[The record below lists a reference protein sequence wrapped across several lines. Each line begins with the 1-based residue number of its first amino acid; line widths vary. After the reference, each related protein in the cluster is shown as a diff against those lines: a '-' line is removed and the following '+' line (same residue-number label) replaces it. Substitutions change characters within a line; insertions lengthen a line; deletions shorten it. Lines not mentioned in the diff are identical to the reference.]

1 MPSLTV
7 ETEALCVRLDVVVVG
22 EGGLTGTEEPAR
34 GWSTSSIEPSKDSL
48 LPCSR
53 STLNDDDREVSGEG
67 EWESFGDGRSTGR
80 GAGGLV
86 TGVTEMVGKGV
97 CVLLELV
104 LLAICIEAA
113 VGLHSGSRNV
123 RRIDTIGFIHD
134 GNRHLRRIV
143 DDWRGNIQNA
153 HPMLRNVLNMRSVV

>member
-53 STLNDDDREVSGEG
+53 STSNDDDREVSGEG
-67 EWESFGDGRSTGR
+67 EWKSFGDGRSTGR

-97 CVLLELV
+97 CVLLELE

-113 VGLHSGSRNV
+113 VGVETSDVSIPLGSFM
-123 RRIDTIGFIHD
+123 TGIGTSAESLMIGEATSRTLILCFAMSLI
-134 GNRHLRRIV
+134 
-143 DDWRGNIQNA
+143 
-153 HPMLRNVLNMRSVV
+153 